1 MGLSSMYKAQKNK
14 RNITKGAKELQGVE
28 KLSKATVLEI
38 DNYIKTEKNINIKN
52 ELIMLKAMI
61 SVDLSSRDNIAI
73 SNYLYGR
80 LLRTQVA
87 SEYGIAKK
95 KNQINILENNT
106 ILLKSEA
113 CSSLLEKSKTI
124 LSKNIAI
131 ARNLIS
137 VTEGYAVA
145 NKDLLPRN
153 EKEFDLYL
161 AEYDTYIEERINE
174 INDFIIPF
182 NENSSNLD
190 DNLKITVKSIL
201 KDLDYKE
208 FLKSKE
214 NIDEYIISLFNY
226 DLKIS
231 ETLLKFKELKA
242 SLDTE
247 TEILNILENIII
259 NYNKIIIMIT
269 QNIFKI
275 TKPFNKKI
283 EVLLLNFDLEKK
295 IESDFESLTSANSKI
310 LNLSL

>member
-52 ELIMLKAMI
+52 DLIMLKAMI

-95 KNQINILENNT
+95 KNQINILENNA
-106 ILLKSEA
+106 ILLENENT
-113 CSSLLEKSKTI
+113 SSFLEKSKTI

-137 VTEGYAVA
+137 VTEGYAIS

-161 AEYDTYIEERINE
+161 TEYDTYIEERVSE
-174 INDFIIPF
+174 INDLLLSL
-182 NENSSNLD
+182 NNLSSLDNDLKNSVELLLN
-190 DNLKITVKSIL
+190 N
-201 KDLDYKE
+201 LDYKE

-231 ETLLKFKELKA
+231 ETLLIFKELKI
-242 SLDTE
+242 SLNTE
-247 TEILNILENIII
+247 NEILNILENIIV

-283 EVLLLNFDLEKK
+283 ETLLLNFDLEKK
-295 IESDFESLTSANSKI
+295 IESDFKILTSVNSKI